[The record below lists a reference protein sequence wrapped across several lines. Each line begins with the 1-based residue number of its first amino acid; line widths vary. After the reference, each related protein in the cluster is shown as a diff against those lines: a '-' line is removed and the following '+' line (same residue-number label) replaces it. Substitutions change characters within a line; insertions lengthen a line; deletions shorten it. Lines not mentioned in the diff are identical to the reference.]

1 MNKQHTI
8 HFMFAALLFCGA
20 CSTVQRAPVVDR
32 QETDTA
38 AEAAAEPDD
47 SAPAGAQV
55 EDDDS
60 VTWTALPEPENAM
73 PPAAVDMPAAPAPG
87 RISANPAVIAL
98 LDDTDLRLSQGNT
111 EGALSAVER
120 ALRLGAQEP
129 LAVASP
135 CAFAVTPGTMATGYC
150 PGGKI
155 EFLVDQTPGDTL
167 GQCRIDKTGKGAGDR
182 QVMENGTSPCLR
194 HAGAG
199 YVSRLHFGGH
209 SRRR

>member
-8 HFMFAALLFCGA
+8 HFMFAALLICGA

-38 AEAAAEPDD
+38 TEAAAEPDD
-47 SAPAGAQV
+47 SAPAGAQA

-60 VTWTALPEPENAM
+60 VTWSALPEPENAM

-120 ALRLGAQEP
+120 ALRLEPKNPWLWRRLALLRLRQGQWRQAIALAEKSNSLSTRHPEIRSANAELIKRAREQE
-129 LAVASP
+129 
-135 CAFAVTPGTMATGYC
+135 TG
-150 PGGKI
+150 
-155 EFLVDQTPGDTL
+155 
-167 GQCRIDKTGKGAGDR
+167 R
-182 QVMENGTSPCLR
+182 
-194 HAGAG
+194 
-199 YVSRLHFGGH
+199 
-209 SRRR
+209 